1 MPEVRIYENHDEG
14 TLWWAESDLGFTGG
28 ADRLSD
34 LMDFIHEWAEAE
46 GILNDLQVTRPAPRR
61 RSTRRRN
68 AGPRRR

>member
-46 GILNDLQVTRPAPRR
+46 GILNDLQVTHPGSPATINP
-61 RSTRRRN
+61 
-68 AGPRRR
+68 A